1 MSITQYFLVT
11 NVQNLGSKKV
21 LSIGQ
26 FILRVQMLLDLT
38 WPYNAKSSKFCSIFG
53 RVLFGEMRDAWW
65 MMHDAWCI
73 LHDEGSMIHVFIYS
87 MSRPSFLFTASN
99 SELKWLR
106 LAKGGTG
113 TQKQDST
120 CLGNI
125 KAIFFIYIYITRLRV
140 FVCPCVCHGGQTF
153 LTHWTGERGRQTFF
167 THREGQTFLHRG
179 GTNILC
185 CRPWRL

>member
-1 MSITQYFLVT
+1 MPWCHLPWHHMSWRHGMSSYVIT
-11 NVQNLGSKKV
+11 
-21 LSIGQ
+21 
-26 FILRVQMLLDLT
+26 
-38 WPYNAKSSKFCSIFG
+38 
-53 RVLFGEMRDAWW
+53 DAWS
-65 MMHDAWCI
+65 MMLDTWCMIYDAWC
-73 LHDEGSMIHVFIYS
+73 MIHDAYLNILDAWCRMHVLVYS